1 MYSILTFYITF
12 IIFIDLLTY
21 RGLPQQLSGQCRICT
36 VKEFAWQCKRCR
48 FNPRVRKI
56 PWRRKWQPIPIF
68 LPGKCHGQ
76 RSRMGYSSPWSRK
89 EWDMTQWLN
98 NNIYK
103 TVYVYIYNTHT
114 HTHTHRVCVCID
126 LLIYLSFYLFGI
138 YSKINIRGN
147 VLEGLTQAPF
157 YHSSSSKCSHC
168 LSL

>member
-21 RGLPQQLSGQCRICT
+21 RELPQQLSGQCRICT

-114 HTHTHRVCVCID
+114 HTHTHTHIEYVCVQ
-126 LLIYLSFYLFGI
+126 IYLSIYLST
-138 YSKINIRGN
+138 YLASTAR
-147 VLEGLTQAPF
+147 
-157 YHSSSSKCSHC
+157 
-168 LSL
+168 